1 MAQQIKIR
9 NISPLGDLDVPLLGQ
24 IVKAGQTITVP
35 KAAADKLLAQKRN
48 FEQVGGNR

>member
-1 MAQQIKIR
+1 MAQIKIR

-24 IVKAGQTITVP
+24 IVKHGETVAVP
-35 KAAADKLLAQKRN
+35 EAAAERLLAQENN

>member
-1 MAQQIKIR
+1 MAQDIKIK

-35 KAAADKLLAQKRN
+35 AAAADRLLAQTRN
-48 FEQVGGNR
+48 FEKVGGNR